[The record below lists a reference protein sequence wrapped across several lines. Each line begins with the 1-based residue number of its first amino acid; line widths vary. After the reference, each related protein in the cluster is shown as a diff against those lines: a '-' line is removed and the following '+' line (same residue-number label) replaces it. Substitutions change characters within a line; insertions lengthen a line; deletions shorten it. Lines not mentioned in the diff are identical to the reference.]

1 MKTTRQL
8 QFMDDASAR
17 ATMTPNSGAD
27 FQVSGL
33 EDVVYAMD
41 LNKMHREQL
50 LRLAMIGRYMTTSA
64 EDLLFERDGGLK
76 L

>member
-1 MKTTRQL
+1 
-8 QFMDDASAR
+8 
-17 ATMTPNSGAD
+17 MTPSLGVD

-41 LNKMHREQL
+41 LNKMHREEL
-50 LRLAMIGRYMTTSA
+50 LRLAMIGRYMATSA
-64 EDLLFERDGGLK
+64 EDLLFQRDGGVK